1 MDKESK
7 NIILPCS
14 LGDTIYSI
22 EYGRIKTRKA
32 IGFECTEEGVW
43 VIWSRLDGDSS
54 GSAHAFEFS
63 EIGECVFFDRT
74 EAETAFKNK
83 E

>member
-1 MDKESK
+1 MD
-7 NIILPCS
+7 NTIILPCN

-22 EYGRIKTRKA
+22 EYGRIKKRTA

-43 VIWSRLDGDSS
+43 VVWSRLDGDTS

-63 EIGECVFFDRT
+63 EFGEYVFFDQESAT
-74 EAETAFKNK
+74 TTFNSK